1 LAEDGSWKELIGMLS
16 FLTDE
21 LVWAAIREREDEARN
36 THPHTAGWPQTE
48 RSMAPP
54 KAAGRLAL
62 DSPQARA
69 SGAGIPVG
77 D

>member
-1 LAEDGSWKELIGMLS
+1 MLS
-16 FLTDE
+16 FLNDE

-54 KAAGRLAL
+54 KPLGAWLSILRKPA
-62 DSPQARA
+62 PQAPEYR
-69 SGAGIPVG
+69 
-77 D
+77 